1 MTRLA
6 ITFLVGVFLFLA
18 GGTGG
23 AWALILNCK
32 GYLNGAKD
40 MSLDLS
46 NMLDF
51 S

>member
-6 ITFLVGVFLFLA
+6 LTFIVGLFLFVA
-18 GGTGG
+18 GGTVE